1 MGQTLSLEDTIRAEA
16 KSHNNVHLMLVDGMS
31 KLMTRQVENC
41 VSSDF
46 YVGGLKWNIVILQ
59 QQDCL
64 YYVLVITDSKCIGS
78 NWKVNCNVKLTIYSA
93 TSPFL
98 NHNRWTWF
106 CFDANNTTLLVS
118 IPVKNMQELYTV
130 NDKSV
135 FSAEITN
142 VNPQSLDVGW
152 NPRTMGTAENIKLM
166 EVERNKS
173 KFTWKIT
180 HFSTF
185 VSEHHSS
192 YQFTV
197 GPRKWYLRMY
207 PKGTLEGKGNSLSLY
222 LHASDYVTGPNT
234 KTLAVFKLRV
244 LDQLKRKHHEIDISR
259 LLTFNLYLFDK
270 GQQFW
275 FGSDGQKGEPKF
287 LALEELHKAS
297 NGFLVNDQIYIGVEF
312 FYISTTE
319 NMI

>member
-1 MGQTLSLEDTIRAEA
+1 MGQTLSLEDTVRAEA

-31 KLMTRQVENC
+31 KVMTRQVENC
-41 VSSDF
+41 VSSDI
-46 YVGGLKWNIVILQ
+46 YVGGLKWNIVILT

-64 YYVLVITDSKCIGS
+64 YYALVISDSKCIGS

-93 TSPFL
+93 TSSIL
-98 NHNRWTWF
+98 NYNRWTWF
-106 CFDANNTTLLVS
+106 CFDANNSTLLVS
-118 IPVKNMQELYTV
+118 IPLNNMKELYTV

-142 VNPQSLDVGW
+142 VNPQSLDVSW
-152 NPRTMGTAENIKLM
+152 TPRTIGTAESIKLI

-185 VSEHHSS
+185 VGEHHSS

-197 GPRKWYLRMY
+197 GPRRWYLRMY

-222 LHASDYVTGPNT
+222 LHASDYVTSPNT

-244 LDQLKRKHHEIDISR
+244 LDQFKRNHHEI
-259 LLTFNLYLFDK
+259 
-270 GQQFW
+270 GQHFW
-275 FGSDGQKGEPKF
+275 FDSDGQKGESKF

-297 NGFLVNDQIYIGVEF
+297 NGFLVKDQIYIGVEF
-312 FYISTTE
+312 FYISTTQ

>member
-64 YYVLVITDSKCIGS
+64 YFVLVITDSKCIGS

-98 NHNRWTWF
+98 NQNRGTWF

-118 IPVKNMQELYTV
+118 IPVKNMQEYTV

-152 NPRTMGTAENIKLM
+152 TPRTMGTAESIKLM

-185 VSEHHSS
+185 VGEHHSS

-207 PKGTLEGKGNSLSLY
+207 PKGTSEGKGNSLSLY
-222 LHASDYVTGPNT
+222 LHAPDYVTGPNT

-244 LDQLKRKHHEIDISR
+244 LDQLKRNHHEI
-259 LLTFNLYLFDK
+259 

-275 FGSDGQKGEPKF
+275 FGTDGQKGEPKF

-297 NGFLVNDQIYIGVEF
+297 NGYLVNDQIYIGVEF
-312 FYISTTE
+312 FYISATQ